1 LTDKTLDMKP
11 AQLAPN
17 AAADDA
23 AQAKQRKGHNT
34 PDSSYQ
40 NYLFGSSGSDA
51 NPAWSDSAKG
61 RAAIRLV
68 SRGIVGAAFF
78 TIGGRMATKQLDG
91 YNQAT
96 SWGNIERG
104 KPLQYIAKAIDMT
117 LGRGIQKTVTGL
129 ARFKH
134 GDAVNAQGISI
145 AEKIGH
151 DAVTF
156 RDTRTYGGN
165 KGRSYGADI
174 VGFTFD
180 FAMASIGDAG
190 TRSIIQAFD
199 PNIKKTWRVND
210 EGKPATKG
218 ENWHFLPGEWL
229 KSTAKTTWRVFSKNQ
244 GEDWAAAIPYAFQM
258 KFQRQF
264 LSKIFNKRWD
274 GHQLVFD
281 QGWNGGAYRVNG
293 QGKIIGDMQLAG
305 AIDLHARF
313 TGYNWYTLMFREGY
327 DTIGKAFSDWK
338 KNDYTINLK
347 LPENPIMAPIEAIGQ
362 AARYVTKSFIK
373 ANMYM
378 NPAVVPFWL
387 FRVPQSKWKAGTIGP
402 KAIASQDA
410 NKLVGGIENPEIKDP
425 HSWSHLEQ
433 MPETTKLDVVE
444 KRFSQALHPF
454 GWVSNKVGQGAERVA
469 ARVAN
474 ASWIKNSPR
483 LRNFIADKDGYLVG
497 ARKLGHDF
505 TDASISYTPYMWA
518 KAETALRVDDNN
530 PAKGVLGEMD
540 ISIYKFMD
548 DVASFKF
555 KELPADIKKM
565 WKLGTN
571 FERPTKAR
579 EGDEPDAHVI
589 VQAQPVAPT
598 KPTTLVQASSIE
610 QAPNG
615 QQRRVQSANENDYHS
630 DKRWAQMVAGS
641 DINAARF
648 HPASPTRH

>member
-1 LTDKTLDMKP
+1 LTDKALEPNLAK
-11 AQLAPN
+11 LAPSN
-17 AAADDA
+17 VRDSEAAPH
-23 AQAKQRKGHNT
+23 KNKGRST

-40 NYLFGSSGSDA
+40 NYLFGSAGSDE

-78 TIGGRMATKQLDG
+78 TIGGRMAHKQLKG
-91 YNQAT
+91 YNQKT
-96 SWGNIERG
+96 SWGNIESD

-151 DAVTF
+151 DALTF
-156 RDTRTYGGN
+156 RDTRAYGVN

-190 TRSIIQAFD
+190 TRSIIQSFD

-210 EGKPATKG
+210 EGKPAAKG

-281 QGWNGGAYRVNG
+281 QGWNGGAYRVNS
-293 QGKIIGDMQLAG
+293 QGKIIGDMQLVG

-313 TGYNWYTLMFREGY
+313 VGYNWYTLMFREGY
-327 DTIGKAFSDWK
+327 DTIGKALSDWK
-338 KNDYTINLK
+338 KNDYKINFK
-347 LPENPIMAPIEAIGQ
+347 LPENPIMAPIDAIGQ

-387 FRVPQSKWKAGTIGP
+387 FRVPQSKWKAGTVGP
-402 KAIASQDA
+402 EAIASQDA
-410 NKLVGGIENPEIKDP
+410 TKLGERIRDP
-425 HSWSHLEQ
+425 HAWSHYND
-433 MPETTKLDVVE
+433 MPAATTFDVVE

-454 GWVSNKVGQGAERVA
+454 GWVSNKVGRGAEHVA
-469 ARVAN
+469 AKVADT
-474 ASWIKNSPR
+474 SWVRNSPT
-483 LRNFIADKDGYLVG
+483 LSNFIADKGDYIGG
-497 ARKLGHDF
+497 ARKLGHEF
-505 TDASISYTPYMWA
+505 TDASFSYTPYMWA

-530 PAKGVLGEMD
+530 PGKGVLGEMD
-540 ISIYKFMD
+540 LSIYKFID
-548 DVASFKF
+548 DVAGFRF
-555 KELPADIKKM
+555 KEIPADIKKM

-589 VQAQPVAPT
+589 VQAQPVSST

-615 QQRRVQSANENDYHS
+615 QQRRTQSANETDYHT

-648 HPASPTRH
+648 HTASPTRH